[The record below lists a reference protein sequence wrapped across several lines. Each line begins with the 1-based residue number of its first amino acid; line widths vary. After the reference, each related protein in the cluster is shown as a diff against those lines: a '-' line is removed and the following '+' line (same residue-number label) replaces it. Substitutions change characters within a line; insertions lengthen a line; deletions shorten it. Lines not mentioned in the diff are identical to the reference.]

1 MNGKYKEGKEDHP
14 LHHKFKV
21 HHVLA
26 QSYSVAFFM
35 FLVGV
40 LLDLIFPVK
49 IFHDSYMTPIGL
61 SVLFFASIIIFW
73 AQRTSRDLRKID
85 EIKKESFCRGPYCY
99 SRTPTHW
106 GLFLLLLG
114 FGIVAN
120 ASFVILTTIISSLIS
135 KIVFLK
141 REEKI
146 LVDKYG
152 APYVEYQKSVKF

>member
-35 FLVGV
+35 FLLGV
-40 LLDLIFPVK
+40 LLDLAFPVK

-73 AQRTSRDLRKID
+73 AQRTSRDLRKTD

-106 GLFLLLLG
+106 GLFLLLFG

-120 ASFVILTTIISSLIS
+120 ASFIILTTIISSIIS

-141 REEKI
+141 REEQI

-152 APYVEYQKSVKF
+152 APYLEYQKSVKF

>member
-35 FLVGV
+35 FLIGV
-40 LLDLIFPVK
+40 LLDLIFPIKV
-49 IFHDSYMTPIGL
+49 FHDSYMTPIGL

-120 ASFVILTTIISSLIS
+120 ASFIILTTIISSIIS

-141 REEKI
+141 REERI

-152 APYVEYQKSVKF
+152 TPYLEYQKSVKL

>member
-35 FLVGV
+35 FLIGV
-40 LLDLIFPVK
+40 LLDLIFPIK

-85 EIKKESFCRGPYCY
+85 EITKESFCRGPYCY

-141 REEKI
+141 REERI

-152 APYVEYQKSVKF
+152 APYLEYQKSVKF

>member
-35 FLVGV
+35 FLIGV
-40 LLDLIFPVK
+40 LLDLIFSIK

-85 EIKKESFCRGPYCY
+85 EITKESFCRGPYCY

-141 REEKI
+141 REERI

-152 APYVEYQKSVKF
+152 APYLEYQKSVKF